1 MELGEWM
8 PTQAGCSCSAH
19 HALLDPAAILD
30 ISCAAAS
37 PLQIARRELAWHNG
51 VLMALEQRT
60 QQQYSGSCNS
70 GYQLRRDQ
78 PIWIAR
84 CGVAHATRRAHCI
97 SAAHA
102 AAQQRLCTADKR
114 AMRWDSRRIL
124 GGFVAATAFGLEPIR
139 LTEATEATHFNRQCA
154 GSSDGVLALLCSP
167 CGITCYVAF
176 VLFCSPSL

>member
-60 QQQYSGSCNS
+60 QQHYGGSCNAV
-70 GYQLRRDQ
+70 R
-78 PIWIAR
+78 
-84 CGVAHATRRAHCI
+84 
-97 SAAHA
+97 
-102 AAQQRLCTADKR
+102 
-114 AMRWDSRRIL
+114 SRTT
-124 GGFVAATAFGLEPIR
+124 VEAATLDISCAETNPSGLPGVGWHMQQEELIALAQR
-139 LTEATEATHFNRQCA
+139 TQQH
-154 GSSDGVLALLCSP
+154 SSVYAP
-167 CGITCYVAF
+167 QTREQ
-176 VLFCSPSL
+176 